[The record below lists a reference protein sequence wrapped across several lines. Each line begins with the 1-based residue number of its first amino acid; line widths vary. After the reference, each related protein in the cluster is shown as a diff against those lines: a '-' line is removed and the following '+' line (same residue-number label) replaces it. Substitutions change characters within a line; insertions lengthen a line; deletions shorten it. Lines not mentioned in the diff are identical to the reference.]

1 MGPAGVDRF
10 SKFDNASPVV
20 DDVPIPLKPGRPGN
34 LTIVESSEL
43 GFNIVTDI
51 SCSLVELVVGLEKN
65 WHEVGLAPSNLVNK
79 DLDVTALDGN
89 IGFSIV
95 PCHS

>member
-1 MGPAGVDRF
+1 M
-10 SKFDNASPVV
+10 
-20 DDVPIPLKPGRPGN
+20 
-34 LTIVESSEL
+34 
-43 GFNIVTDI
+43 
-51 SCSLVELVVGLEKN
+51 ELVVGLEKN
-65 WHEVGLAPSNLVNK
+65 LHEVGLAPSNLVNK